1 MVITEDTHIGAFVN
15 DHTAGPHGDDWRVED
30 LHDILV
36 TAVTTGQ
43 AGHSVV
49 MVPGST

>member
-15 DHTAGPHGDDWRVED
+15 DHTAGPHGDDRRVED